1 MVISVASPASNKVK
15 VFRVSGEIDKPNYQT
30 SFRKEVRALKPE
42 HAVEEVYKQLGSR
55 HRAKRFQIKILGV
68 EEVNPQDIK
77 DTIIRK
83 LTMGEE

>member
-1 MVISVASPASNKVK
+1 MVISVADSASDRVK
-15 VFRVSGEIDKPNYQT
+15 VFRVSGEINKPNYQT

-55 HRAKRFQIKILGV
+55 HRAKRFQIKIVDV

-83 LTMGEE
+83 LTLGEE

>member
-15 VFRVSGEIDKPNYQT
+15 VFRVSGEINKPNYQT

-55 HRAKRFQIKILGV
+55 HRAKRFQIKIVDV

-77 DTIIRK
+77 DTIIRR
-83 LTMGEE
+83 LTLGEE

>member
-55 HRAKRFQIKILGV
+55 HRAKRFQIKIVDV

-83 LTMGEE
+83 LTLGEE

>member
-15 VFRVSGEIDKPNYQT
+15 VFRVSGEINKPNYQT

-55 HRAKRFQIKILGV
+55 HRAKRFQIKIVDV

-83 LTMGEE
+83 LTLGEE

>member
-1 MVISVASPASNKVK
+1 MVISVADSASDRVK
-15 VFRVSGEIDKPNYQT
+15 VFRVSGEINKPNYQT

-55 HRAKRFQIKILGV
+55 HRAKRFQIKIGDV

-83 LTMGEE
+83 LTLGEE

>member
-55 HRAKRFQIKILGV
+55 HRAKRFQIKIVGV
-68 EEVNPQDIK
+68 EEVDPQDIK